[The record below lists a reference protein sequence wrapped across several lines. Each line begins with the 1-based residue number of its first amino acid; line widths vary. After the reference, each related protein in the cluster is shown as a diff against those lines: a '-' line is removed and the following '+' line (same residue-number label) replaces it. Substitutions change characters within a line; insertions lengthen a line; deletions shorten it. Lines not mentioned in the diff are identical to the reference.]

1 MSLREQLASLRGGQT
16 TTERERAKEPRTT
29 PWQYLKGIREELS
42 KVNWP
47 KRKEVVQGTISV
59 LIVSAIFI
67 VILGGFDMGFQRG
80 LDRLLS
86 RELPATV
93 TPEAPAEGTL
103 PSVESEI
110 PAEPAPANS
119 VTPAQ

>member
-16 TTERERAKEPRTT
+16 ATERERPKEPRTT

-93 TPEAPAEGTL
+93 TPEAPAETA
-103 PSVESEI
+103 PV
-110 PAEPAPANS
+110 EPAPTNS
-119 VTPAQ
+119 TTPTP